1 MYTSID
7 YLCLIP
13 DFMSLP
19 VSHGKAASYKQPANN
34 HQIFFDNQIPNFKK
48 P

>member
-7 YLCLIP
+7 YLCLVP

-19 VSHGKAASYKQPANN
+19 VSHGKTALYKQPANN
-34 HQIFFDNQIPNFKK
+34 HHRFFDNQIPNFKK